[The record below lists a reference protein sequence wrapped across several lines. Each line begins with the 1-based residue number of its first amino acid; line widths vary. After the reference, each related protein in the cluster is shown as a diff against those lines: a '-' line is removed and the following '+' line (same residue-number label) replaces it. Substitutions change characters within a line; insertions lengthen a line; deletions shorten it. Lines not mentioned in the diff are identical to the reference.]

1 MDEEVVEFNCRG
13 LESCLRFITS
23 TGQFQ
28 SAYELTLNCPLCGQP
43 VSRSLYEKITGILQ
57 ERKTQLERIKSE
69 RLELRR
75 KLKNERLELRKQAQN
90 FTREKTR
97 LIRNAVERR
106 TKQLNNRMAAL
117 KAREVRLEKKT
128 AERIDRI
135 TRSAH
140 ADAEREINVKMSRF
154 RKELKETT
162 KAEIKKERERTRSKV
177 EGKYEKLRY
186 SFNSALLQMKAKSG
200 KIEEQQRQIRELER
214 QLKRQ
219 TTPSVEGLLY
229 ETTLIAQLKKKF
241 PEDSFLHTGKGGDV
255 VHSVVQE
262 GETVGIILYECKR
275 VKNYSSGHV
284 SQTFLAKEKR
294 KADFGILVT
303 NAMKKGTQGFYSE
316 KGVLIVHPAGVLSL
330 VAVLRVQMVRIAAM
344 KLGQLERDQAVKLTL
359 AYLQG
364 PEFSNSMD
372 SIVRETSLLYDELRE
387 EIKTHYVVW
396 KKRYGSYTRMHLEA
410 SRVKETANAVLRG
423 EKDYAELVEPSAYPQ
438 LPELQST
445 E

>member
-1 MDEEVVEFNCRG
+1 
-13 LESCLRFITS
+13 
-23 TGQFQ
+23 
-28 SAYELTLNCPLCGQP
+28 
-43 VSRSLYEKITGILQ
+43 LYEKITGILQ

-69 RLELRR
+69 RLELRQ

-106 TKQLNNRMAAL
+106 TRQLNNRMAAL
-117 KAREVRLEKKT
+117 QAKEARLEKKT
-128 AERIDRI
+128 AERIAKI

-140 ADAEREINVKMSRF
+140 ADAEREIEAKMNQF
-154 RKELKETT
+154 KKELKETT
-162 KAEIKKERERTRSKV
+162 KTEIKKERERTRSKV
-177 EGKYEKLRY
+177 ESKYEKLRY

-200 KIEEQQRQIRELER
+200 KIQEQQRQIRELER
-214 QLKRQ
+214 QLSRQ

-241 PEDSFLHTGKGGDV
+241 PEDGFLHTGKGGDV
-255 VHSVVQE
+255 VHSVIQK
-262 GETVGIILYECKR
+262 GEIVGVILYECKR
-275 VKNYSSGHV
+275 VKNYSSSHV

-316 KGVLIVHPAGVLSL
+316 RGVLIVHPAGVLSL
-330 VAVLRVQMVRIAAM
+330 IAVLRVQMVRIAAM

-359 AYLQG
+359 TYLQG

-372 SIVRETSLLYDELRE
+372 SIIRETNLLYDGLKE
-387 EIKTHYVVW
+387 EIKTHYVTW
-396 KKRYGSYTRMHLEA
+396 KKRYESYARMHLEA
-410 SRVKETANAVLRG
+410 SKVKETANAVLRG
-423 EKDYAELVEPSAYPQ
+423 ERDYAELVQPSVYPQ
-438 LPELQST
+438 LAELEPTQ
-445 E
+445 